1 MNINL
6 RRLRLKQGLTVQ
18 QSHNNSGNDQMSPIN
33 YKLLALAI
41 AIDQPGPSR
50 SSELWRIQ
58 FHLRAL
64 DLGALVMT
72 ASIKKICF

>member
-1 MNINL
+1 
-6 RRLRLKQGLTVQ
+6 
-18 QSHNNSGNDQMSPIN
+18 MSPIN